1 MFIYEVI
8 VAFKWPEN
16 WIESAL
22 YKAAAHR
29 SQVEGLWEKVIVI
42 FNKVKR
48 YGIESLLLEIDKM
61 ENELKHFLVCMQS
74 YHGMYVGRSLVR
86 LSSCLYVDIIVCPLS
101 LSYTDSS
108 GEIQI
113 NLRKA
118 DLQGSGW
125 FDLVC
130 GHPSGMLLSAG
141 VIHPSLISCVF
152 SV

>member
-22 YKAAAHR
+22 YKAVAHR

-61 ENELKHFLVCMQS
+61 ENELKHFFVCM
-74 YHGMYVGRSLVR
+74 
-86 LSSCLYVDIIVCPLS
+86 
-101 LSYTDSS
+101 
-108 GEIQI
+108 
-113 NLRKA
+113 
-118 DLQGSGW
+118 
-125 FDLVC
+125 
-130 GHPSGMLLSAG
+130 
-141 VIHPSLISCVF
+141 
-152 SV
+152 